1 MKKTLFITSFW
12 AVCAVATFAEDAS
25 VKETLTLTSD
35 KISEESFTETAAGNG
50 MFYSDAN
57 GVAFLGTGTMPY
69 YITQA
74 DDTLAGDSVIS
85 ISKTGGTTVSVG
97 AFAGESHLVVGN
109 GTDSMHVTAE
119 NGIFVGGYGWHNTS
133 GWRTNAALS
142 SNTEGALPFAAHE
155 GSILIN
161 KGSVLEVGTG
171 LGSDFKTLAGAQLY
185 IGHGAKGTVTV
196 DGGELIS
203 HAFIGVSTANSL
215 SDDNSGLL
223 EIKNG
228 GTVTIKA
235 EPEKMSMNGY
245 SYNQFIV
252 GASNNGTG
260 GVVISGEGSSLVLES
275 SASADSA
282 SQTYY
287 SFASIGQG
295 GQGEVTV
302 TDGASLSLGTDANA
316 ASQISIGESGGTGTL
331 NVEKNASADLT
342 GNVIVGFSGDGS
354 VNVASG
360 GEVVQ
365 SGGNLCIGYGA
376 GASGEVTV
384 AAESSL
390 EAENLDIGYSG
401 AAGSLS
407 VEADAAVAVAGN
419 VNVFGPAEATQGN
432 GITNAGSISVG
443 GYVNLTSGSE
453 LNNTGTMD
461 VTGLVY
467 VQSGAAVENSGTLSS
482 ESGVVVYSGSSVTNS
497 GTINA
502 DLILDDGVV
511 VTNDGVLSGSV
522 NGAGTVQGSG
532 EIGTISLGELST
544 FVVGEPI
551 TGLEVSGDFTM
562 GAGSTTVFNVA
573 GMETAA
579 AAGSSDT
586 WSSCSY
592 ANIIMQTEDGVVT
605 IADDACVS
613 IVFGG
618 DTIFDASLANPDN
631 DNRIEW
637 VFSLTLISSGVSGEV
652 DLEKLLSNTDFSITT
667 DAVGIPSIG
676 GTVSV
681 SNASYSVTEQ
691 GALVLSGTLTIPEP
705 STATLS
711 LFALAALAMRRR
723 RR

>member
-1 MKKTLFITSFW
+1 M
-12 AVCAVATFAEDAS
+12 
-25 VKETLTLTSD
+25 
-35 KISEESFTETAAGNG
+35 
-50 MFYSDAN
+50 
-57 GVAFLGTGTMPY
+57 
-69 YITQA
+69 
-74 DDTLAGDSVIS
+74 
-85 ISKTGGTTVSVG
+85 
-97 AFAGESHLVVGN
+97 
-109 GTDSMHVTAE
+109 
-119 NGIFVGGYGWHNTS
+119 
-133 GWRTNAALS
+133 
-142 SNTEGALPFAAHE
+142 
-155 GSILIN
+155 
-161 KGSVLEVGTG
+161 
-171 LGSDFKTLAGAQLY
+171 
-185 IGHGAKGTVTV
+185 

-203 HAFIGVSTANSL
+203 HAFNGVSAANSL

-235 EPEKMSMNGY
+235 EPEKMSMNVY

-252 GASNNGTG
+252 GASNNETG

-275 SASADSA
+275 FASADSA
-282 SQTYY
+282 NQTYY
-287 SFASIGQG
+287 SFASI

-316 ASQISIGESGGTGTL
+316 AAQISIGESGGTGTL

-360 GEVVQ
+360 
-365 SGGNLCIGYGA
+365 
-376 GASGEVTV
+376 EVTV

-390 EAENLDIGYSG
+390 EAEKLDIGFSG

-443 GYVNLTSGSE
+443 GYVNLTPGSE

-467 VQSGAAVENSGTLSS
+467 VQSGATVENSGTLSS
-482 ESGVVVYSGSSVTNS
+482 ERGVVVYSGSSVTNS

-511 VTNDGVLSGSV
+511 VTNEGVLSGSV
-522 NGAGTVQGSG
+522 NGAGTVKGSG

-579 AAGSSDT
+579 AAGSADT
-586 WSSCSY
+586 WSSGSY

-667 DAVGIPSIG
+667 DADGIPSIG